1 MDKYDSTHCAFTFQ
15 ICLDQSKLLQLQ
27 RRSEHDQLYM
37 SSSQVDKVDNDVNS
51 QLGISSIYHISH
63 KFNSKTNSVN

>member
-51 QLGISSIYHISH
+51 QLGIKFYLSH
-63 KFNSKTNSVN
+63 ES